1 VADSRILVA
10 VSTPWASD
18 KLFNTIYNLANRLNA
33 SVVVAHVARPTEQ
46 DESAEETRM
55 RGEQTIATLTDR
67 LMEANIPADRLLLYG
82 DDTAMAILNAA
93 EDREASLIVIGLSGK
108 GRLTRL
114 LAGDIPLQVVKKSGV
129 PMLVLP
135 PDWSGTI

>member
-1 VADSRILVA
+1 MADSRILVA
-10 VSTPWASD
+10 VSSPWASD
-18 KLFNTIYNLANRLNA
+18 KLFSTIYNLADRLNA

-46 DESAEETRM
+46 DETAEETKR

-67 LMEANIPADRLLLYG
+67 LVEANVPAERLLLYG
-82 DDTAMAILNAA
+82 DDTAKAILNAA
-93 EDREASLIVIGLSGK
+93 EDQQATLIIVGLSGK

-114 LAGDIPLQVVKKSGV
+114 LAGDVPLQVVKQSGV
-129 PMLVLP
+129 PMLMLP